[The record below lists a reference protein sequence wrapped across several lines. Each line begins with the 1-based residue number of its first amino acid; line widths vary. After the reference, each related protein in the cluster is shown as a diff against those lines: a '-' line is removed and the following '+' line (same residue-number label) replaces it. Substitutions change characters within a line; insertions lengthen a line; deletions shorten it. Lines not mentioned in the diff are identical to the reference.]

1 MNENFQK
8 VKDFLLELEYTI
20 KIENEEETLFVIEDA
35 ESGII
40 NMMIDCDEPLLI
52 IEQHL
57 FNIKNANADVFK
69 QLLQKNREIVHGAF
83 VLDDSGEKVI
93 FRDTLQLEN
102 LDMNEL
108 EASINSLALLLT
120 EYHEEMIAFS
130 KQ

>member
-8 VKDFLLELEYTI
+8 VKDYLLDLEYTI
-20 KIENEEETLFVIEDA
+20 KVENEEETLFVIEDQN
-35 ESGII
+35 SGII
-40 NMMIDCDEPLLI
+40 NMIIDCDEPLLI

-57 FNIKNANADVFK
+57 FDFKSSNCDVFK
-69 QLLQKNREIVHGAF
+69 KLLQKNREIIHGAF
-83 VLDDSGEKVI
+83 VLDETGQKVI

-102 LDMNEL
+102 LDVNEL

-120 EYHEEMIAFS
+120 EYSEELIAFS